1 MVMQRSMRLTFGREK
16 QPDGRGK
23 PSKCC
28 AEKTKIPLM
37 GDDPEKDIYNAF
49 SRVAVPKRRDT
60 PRLFLTR

>member
-1 MVMQRSMRLTFGREK
+1 MVMQRSMRLTFDHEK

-23 PSKCC
+23 LSKCC
-28 AEKTKIPLM
+28 AKKTKVSLM
-37 GDDPEKDIYNAF
+37 GDDPEKDIHNAF